1 MSIKKIYKPVFFILV
16 ILDLFL
22 LSAVASFR
30 FTLAGEVVNIP
41 NLINKTFEEVKAD
54 FSEKKLTVVQIRTQL
69 HPSIEK
75 GKIIFQ
81 DPPKDTKLKL
91 NGVVR
96 VVLSSGKEKVAVP
109 QLVNKMEQS
118 VNPLLRE
125 TGLRKGKISHIFTP
139 KHAAGRIVAQYP
151 PAGSEVGRESRVSF
165 LVSQGENED
174 IYLMPDLLGWQ
185 AESVIEWLE
194 NLEFRVG
201 DTRRAKYDDYLDA
214 GIITLQ
220 MPEQGYP
227 IKKRTLITLE
237 VSK

>member
-1 MSIKKIYKPVFFILV
+1 MPIKKIYKPVFFTLL

-30 FTLAGEVVNIP
+30 ITLAGEVVNIP
-41 NLINKTFEEVKAD
+41 NLIDKTFDEVKSD
-54 FSEKKLTVVQIRTQL
+54 LEEKKLTVVQSEYQL

-75 GKIIFQ
+75 GRIISQ
-81 DPPKDTKLKL
+81 YPPKDSKLKL
-91 NGVVR
+91 NGVVK

-118 VNPLLRE
+118 VNPLLKE
-125 TGLRKGKISHIFTP
+125 AGLRKGKISHIFTP

-151 PAGSEVGRESRVSF
+151 PAGSNVGRESRVSF
-165 LVSQGENED
+165 LVSQGKNED
-174 IYLMPDLLGWQ
+174 IYIMPDLLGWP
-185 AESVIEWLE
+185 AEPVIEWLE

-201 DTRRAKYDDYLDA
+201 DTRRAKYDDNLDE

-220 MPEQGYP
+220 MPQQGYP

>member
-1 MSIKKIYKPVFFILV
+1 MPIKKIYKPVFFTLL

-41 NLINKTFEEVKAD
+41 FLIGKTFDDVKSD
-54 FSEKKLTVVQIRTQL
+54 LEEKKLTVVQIGYQL
-69 HPSIEK
+69 HQSIEK
-75 GKIIFQ
+75 GKIIYQ
-81 DPPKDTKLKL
+81 DPLKDSKLKL
-91 NGVVR
+91 NGVVK

-125 TGLRKGKISHIFTP
+125 AGLRKGKISHIFSP

-151 PAGSEVGRESRVSF
+151 LSGSDVGIESRVSF
-165 LVSQGENED
+165 LVSQGKNED

-201 DTRRAKYDDYLDA
+201 DTRRAQYDDYLDA

-220 MPEQGYP
+220 MPQQGYP

-237 VSK
+237 ISK

>member
-1 MSIKKIYKPVFFILV
+1 MSIKKIYKTVFFTLL

-30 FTLAGEVVNIP
+30 LTLASEVVNLP
-41 NLINKTFEEVKAD
+41 DLVDKTIDEIKTDLA
-54 FSEKKLTVVQIRTQL
+54 EKKLTVVQSGYQL

-81 DPPKDTKLKL
+81 DPPANTKLKL
-91 NGVVR
+91 NGMVKVI
-96 VVLSSGKEKVAVP
+96 LSSGKEKIPVP
-109 QLVNKMEQS
+109 QFVNKMEQA
-118 VNPLLRE
+118 VNPLLIE
-125 TGLRKGKISHIFTP
+125 GGLRRGKISHIYSP
-139 KHAAGRIVAQYP
+139 KHAAGRVVSQYP
-151 PAGSEVGRESRVSF
+151 PANTEVGRESRVSF
-165 LVSQGENED
+165 LVSQGKNED
-174 IYLMPDLLGWQ
+174 IYIMPDLLGLR
-185 AESVIEWLE
+185 ADPVIAWLE

-201 DTRRAKYDDYLDA
+201 DTRRAPYRGLGP

-220 MPEQGYP
+220 TPQQGFP

>member
-1 MSIKKIYKPVFFILV
+1 MPIKKIYKPVFFTLL

-41 NLINKTFEEVKAD
+41 NLINKTFEEAKSD
-54 FSEKKLTVVQIRTQL
+54 LEGKKLTVVQSEYQL

-75 GKIIFQ
+75 GKIIYQ
-81 DPPKDTKLKL
+81 YPSKDSKLKL
-91 NGVVR
+91 NGVVK
-96 VVLSSGKEKVAVP
+96 VVLSSGKEKVDVP
-109 QLVNKMEQS
+109 QLINKMEQS

-125 TGLRKGKISHIFTP
+125 AGLRKGKISHIFTP

-151 PAGSEVGRESRVSF
+151 PDGSDVGRESRVSF
-165 LVSQGENED
+165 LVSQGKNED
-174 IYLMPDLLGWQ
+174 IYIMPDLLGWQ
-185 AESVIEWLE
+185 AEPIIEWLE

-201 DTRRAKYDDYLDA
+201 DTRRAPYGELEA
-214 GIITLQ
+214 GIIIHQ
-220 MPEQGYP
+220 MPQQGFP